1 MAVLGGQLN
10 GADHRT
16 QQLITVWGRAMLPI
30 YVTSTFIHLMIRT
43 PRGVLTWFPKKIK
56 KNIYIYIIQ
65 ILCVCLSSIG
75 GQTAGP
81 IMTKFGTHMRI
92 DLGMVPT
99 KYWPHEWPGSVG
111 SLGPISESGLSR
123 QLLLRAV
130 VWQMTSQLIRR
141 RNDVVFAAF
150 NQPVSVRPMN
160 VQKINKTNVYP
171 PHPGGVQRPGGGGWG
186 VNISK
191 VREISRTAEKIDKK
205 NSAEKI
211 TKTCNP
217 HPTPIRRGGVRGDNF
232 KVTKLQGLKSISGM
246 QLSWAKP
253 GNPREGG

>member
-1 MAVLGGQLN
+1 MCVSVCQAGYRRPNCWTDHDQIWQAY
-10 GADHRT
+10 ADR
-16 QQLITVWGRAMLPI
+16 P
-30 YVTSTFIHLMIRT
+30 
-43 PRGVLTWFPKKIK
+43 
-56 KNIYIYIIQ
+56 
-65 ILCVCLSSIG
+65 G

-81 IMTKFGTHMRI
+81 IMTK
-92 DLGMVPT
+92 VPT

-111 SLGPISESGLSR
+111 SLGPISESGLSC

-171 PHPGGVQRPGGGGWG
+171 PHPGGSSVPGGLG

-191 VREISRTAEKIDKK
+191 VRERKFQS
-205 NSAEKI
+205 N
-211 TKTCNP
+211 
-217 HPTPIRRGGVRGDNF
+217 
-232 KVTKLQGLKSISGM
+232 
-246 QLSWAKP
+246 
-253 GNPREGG
+253 

>member
-1 MAVLGGQLN
+1 M
-10 GADHRT
+10 
-16 QQLITVWGRAMLPI
+16 
-30 YVTSTFIHLMIRT
+30 
-43 PRGVLTWFPKKIK
+43 
-56 KNIYIYIIQ
+56 
-65 ILCVCLSSIG
+65 CLSSIG
-75 GQTAGP
+75 GQTARP

-111 SLGPISESGLSR
+111 SLGPISESGLSY

-150 NQPVSVRPMN
+150 NQPVSMRPMN
-160 VQKINKTNVYP
+160 VQKINKTNFYP
-171 PHPGGVQRPGGGGWG
+171 PHPGGSSVPGGGFGG
-186 VNISK
+186 QKCAKFHELPRKSIN
-191 VREISRTAEKIDKK
+191 KK

-217 HPTPIRRGGVRGDNF
+217 HPTPSAGGG
-232 KVTKLQGLKSISGM
+232 
-246 QLSWAKP
+246 
-253 GNPREGG
+253 

>member
-1 MAVLGGQLN
+1 M
-10 GADHRT
+10 
-16 QQLITVWGRAMLPI
+16 
-30 YVTSTFIHLMIRT
+30 
-43 PRGVLTWFPKKIK
+43 
-56 KNIYIYIIQ
+56 
-65 ILCVCLSSIG
+65 CVCLSSIG

-111 SLGPISESGLSR
+111 SLGPISESGLSC

-171 PHPGGVQRPGGGGWG
+171 PHPGGSSVPGGVGGQHFKSAG
-186 VNISK
+186 NVTNC
-191 VREISRTAEKIDKK
+191 RENR
-205 NSAEKI
+205 
-211 TKTCNP
+211 
-217 HPTPIRRGGVRGDNF
+217 
-232 KVTKLQGLKSISGM
+232 
-246 QLSWAKP
+246 
-253 GNPREGG
+253 

>member
-1 MAVLGGQLN
+1 MYFVLYCVGNKLY
-10 GADHRT
+10 
-16 QQLITVWGRAMLPI
+16 LIFILSYLLQTVKANSI
-30 YVTSTFIHLMIRT
+30 ANIEHLYLYNT
-43 PRGVLTWFPKKIK
+43 NSVCV
-56 KNIYIYIIQ
+56 
-65 ILCVCLSSIG
+65 CVCLSSIG

-81 IMTKFGTHMRI
+81 IMTKFGTHMRT

-111 SLGPISESGLSR
+111 SLGPISESGLSC

-171 PHPGGVQRPGGGGWG
+171 PRPGGSSVPG
-186 VNISK
+186 
-191 VREISRTAEKIDKK
+191 
-205 NSAEKI
+205 
-211 TKTCNP
+211 
-217 HPTPIRRGGVRGDNF
+217 GGVGGGGQHFKSVGNF
-232 KVTKLQGLKSISGM
+232 T
-246 QLSWAKP
+246 
-253 GNPREGG
+253 NCRENR

>member
-1 MAVLGGQLN
+1 
-10 GADHRT
+10 
-16 QQLITVWGRAMLPI
+16 
-30 YVTSTFIHLMIRT
+30 
-43 PRGVLTWFPKKIK
+43 
-56 KNIYIYIIQ
+56 
-65 ILCVCLSSIG
+65 
-75 GQTAGP
+75 
-81 IMTKFGTHMRI
+81 
-92 DLGMVPT
+92 MVPT

-111 SLGPISESGLSR
+111 SLGPISESGLSC

-171 PHPGGVQRPGGGGWG
+171 PHPGGSSVPGGGGVG
-186 VNISK
+186 GSTFQKCGKFHELQRKSINK
-191 VREISRTAEKIDKK
+191 T

-217 HPTPIRRGGVRGDNF
+217 HPTPSDGGGGVRGENV
-232 KVTKLQGLKSISGM
+232 KVTKLQGLKRISGM

>member
-1 MAVLGGQLN
+1 M
-10 GADHRT
+10 
-16 QQLITVWGRAMLPI
+16 
-30 YVTSTFIHLMIRT
+30 
-43 PRGVLTWFPKKIK
+43 
-56 KNIYIYIIQ
+56 
-65 ILCVCLSSIG
+65 CLSSIG
-75 GQTAGP
+75 GQTARQ
-81 IMTKFGTHMRI
+81 IMTTFGTHMRI

-111 SLGPISESGLSR
+111 SLGPISESGLSC

-171 PHPGGVQRPGGGGWG
+171 PHPTPGGPASRGGGG

-205 NSAEKI
+205 KI
-211 TKTCNP
+211 LPK
-217 HPTPIRRGGVRGDNF
+217 
-232 KVTKLQGLKSISGM
+232 K
-246 QLSWAKP
+246 
-253 GNPREGG
+253 